1 MTGGTPQQETP
12 QGTEPKGRAG
22 GMLRQGFWNYAMD
35 RWAPKSPA
43 GRLAFELAILIV
55 FFAVLAVLLRLASS

>member
-1 MTGGTPQQETP
+1 MTGGARGRETP
-12 QGTEPKGRAG
+12 QGTEPRGGAG

-35 RWAPKSPA
+35 RWAPKNPA

-55 FFAVLAVLLRLASS
+55 FFAVLAVLLALASS